1 MTKFASVILVI
12 VTTFAAFEANTTPIS
27 ENWTSPRGSYDV
39 HATGV
44 DRFVLERD
52 KNNSGK
58 PIAKFTVSP
67 GDVFQKST
75 GERSEVVL
83 GGWES
88 SSRFRVKGNDEI
100 EFYRVSIKLSPDWI
114 APQSNSH
121 GYAWGIFFQL
131 HGPNEY
137 MAPPAIAIHAENKFS
152 LFVLGGDLNAKVGG
166 RRFLT
171 KSDLNI
177 GRWVDFVL
185 EIKWA
190 PDTTG
195 AIAVYRRN
203 EGESDWE
210 KVADI
215 KAVATLQHKGTPIP
229 NSHYWKSGFYRSES
243 KHENTLWL
251 GPILRGRTFDEVAGQ

>member
-1 MTKFASVILVI
+1 MGKIASTILVSA
-12 VTTFAAFEANTTPIS
+12 TTFITLGATATPIS
-27 ENWTSPRGSYDV
+27 ENWTSVRSSYDV
-39 HATGV
+39 HAIDV
-44 DRFVLERD
+44 NRFVLDD
-52 KNNSGK
+52 KKNGNLKSV
-58 PIAKFTVSP
+58 AKFTVES
-67 GDVFQKST
+67 GDVFSGST

-83 GGWES
+83 GGWQTT
-88 SSRFRVKGNDEI
+88 SRFRVEGNEGT
-100 EFYRVSIKLSPDWI
+100 EYYRVTVKLASDWKAPD
-114 APQSNSH
+114 ANSR

-137 MAPPAIAIHAENKFS
+137 MAPPAVAIHAENKFS

-171 KSDLNI
+171 KSDLHI
-177 GRWVDFVL
+177 GRWVDFIL

-190 PDTTG
+190 TDTTG
-195 AIAVYRRN
+195 AIAVYRRD

-229 NSHYWKSGFYRSES
+229 NSHYWKAGFYRSES
-243 KHENTLWL
+243 KHQNSLWL
-251 GPILRGRTFDEVAGQ
+251 GPILRGSTFVEVAG